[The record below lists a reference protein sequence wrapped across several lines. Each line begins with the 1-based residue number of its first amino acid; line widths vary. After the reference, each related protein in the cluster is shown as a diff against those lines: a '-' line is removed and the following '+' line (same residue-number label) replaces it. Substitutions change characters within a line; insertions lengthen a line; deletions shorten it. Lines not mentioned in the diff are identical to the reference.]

1 MTGHIMSTIRNQ
13 RTGQIYLHSVPFLPF
28 LLFMQYGTPDHV
40 MAMPMFRVVIL
51 TSINLIWIIPHSH
64 AQKFVPTVILNPVK
78 LAVNSNHRRWVLDFL
93 TSVLAERVTILV
105 GRDL

>member
-13 RTGQIYLHSVPFLPF
+13 RTGQIYLHSAPF
-28 LLFMQYGTPDHV
+28 LLFMQYGTPARV
-40 MAMPMFRVVIL
+40 MAMPMFRGVIL

-93 TSVLAERVTILV
+93 ASVLAERVTILV